1 MPNFRVYVYISRNGE
16 FDFEVHFETSS
27 RRNGV
32 SAHAHVTK
40 SRKRRKMPLKCSLK
54 AEFIAG
60 RVHIFRLGEPKFCS
74 RANVKFLFSKSA
86 FRMSSLF

>member
-40 SRKRRKMPLKCSLK
+40 SRKRRKMPLKCNLK
-54 AEFIAG
+54 AEFLAG

-86 FRMSSLF
+86 F